1 MLHFNEMCCWLVGTK
16 WGICFLFKGG
26 ALAEGFQE
34 RLMEFQSFERT
45 FEVRMLSNCSHWLQ
59 DNRCLTTRLKTMKI
73 KRSLMETES

>member
-1 MLHFNEMCCWLVGTK
+1 MPKLCSITNASFHILYIGGIMGTK

-45 FEVRMLSNCSHWLQ
+45 FEVRMYSNGV
-59 DNRCLTTRLKTMKI
+59 I
-73 KRSLMETES
+73 K